1 MDQKA
6 LEAAAR
12 AVDRQLAFEVESDV
26 RAHELTRDEQT
37 SVAQAAITVYLAQRE
52 ADGFVEFPIS
62 IIEDLCSELEA
73 EVQDRWGYDERLAR
87 QLDRD
92 METVNKARAMIA
104 ARPRGEG

>member
-1 MDQKA
+1 MTDHEKA
-6 LEAAAR
+6 LEAAL
-12 AVDRQLAFEVESDV
+12 DAFFTIEG
-26 RAHELTRDEQT
+26 QT
-37 SVAQAAITVYLAQRE
+37 ATLSEGVKAAITVYLAQRE